1 MDTERLMIDLAK
13 VFLKRGEAWMLDDA
27 GYSVNTKLR
36 AFAELQQEH
45 ENEIER
51 DKAYADCRG

>member
-1 MDTERLMIDLAK
+1 MDTDRLMIDLAK

-45 ENEIER
+45 ENEIKR
-51 DKAYADCRG
+51 NKTNADG